1 MKIISWQKDL
11 SGAAI
16 LGVLRFANRIL
27 YSVAMA
33 IIPDTKNWIWVL
45 DRTCPEC
52 GFTASETS
60 YEDIPQLLLDNADAW
75 QSVLDR
81 PDAAERPN
89 ESTWSALEYAAHVR
103 DLCSVYRMRLLL
115 MVDTDGAEFADWDQ
129 DATAVAERYGEQD
142 PARVAADL
150 LDEAEAT
157 ADAFAAVELQDR
169 SRRGHRSD
177 GSTFTV
183 ESLARYFMH
192 DAAHHLWDVRIR

>member
-1 MKIISWQKDL
+1 
-11 SGAAI
+11 
-16 LGVLRFANRIL
+16 
-27 YSVAMA
+27 MA
-33 IIPDTKNWIWVL
+33 ITPDTKNWTWVL

-52 GFTASETS
+52 GFTASETNF
-60 YEDIPQLLLDNADAW
+60 EDIPGMLRANADAW
-75 QSVLDR
+75 QDVLERTDAAQR
-81 PDAAERPN
+81 PD
-89 ESTWSALEYAAHVR
+89 ESTWSPLEYAAHVR
-103 DLCSVYRMRLLL
+103 DLCEVYRMRLLL

-150 LDEAEAT
+150 ADEAEAT
-157 ADAFAAVELQDR
+157 AAAFAAVEPQDR
-169 SRRGHRSD
+169 SRRGSRSD